1 VRRQLSRFV
10 SFDGPNAAIMAN
22 NLDWTQPVS
31 YLEWLRDVGKHFT
44 VNYMMA
50 KESVRRRLEDREQ
63 GISYRIQL
71 YAAAGE

>member
-1 VRRQLSRFV
+1 
-10 SFDGPNAAIMAN
+10 MAN

-44 VNYMMA
+44 VNDM
-50 KESVRRRLEDREQ
+50 
-63 GISYRIQL
+63 L